1 MQGYGR
7 EYTGVVGTVNSSP
20 PRPLALP
27 DSDLAALRARLR
39 RLEGQIRGVE
49 RMLDERA
56 DCHAIVQQMAAARGA
71 LDRSMVQLM
80 VGSMSECVRDGSG
93 NVDDAELR
101 RLGERF
107 AKLL

>member
-1 MQGYGR
+1 MAIR
-7 EYTGVVGTVNSSP
+7 KDK
-20 PRPLALP
+20 PRRLALSEA
-27 DSDLAALRARLR
+27 DVGALRARMR

-56 DCHAIVQQMAAARGA
+56 DCHDIVQQMAAARGA

-80 VGSMSECVRDGSG
+80 VASMTECLHADRGT
-93 NVDDAELR
+93 VDEAELR

-107 AKLL
+107 ARLL

>member
-1 MQGYGR
+1 VGY
-7 EYTGVVGTVNSSP
+7 TVGMRSAAKTAAT
-20 PRPLALP
+20 RRLTLP
-27 DSDLAALRARLR
+27 SDDVSALRARLR
-39 RLEGQIRGVE
+39 RLEGQIRGIQ
-49 RMLDERA
+49 RMLDERE

-80 VGSMSECVRDGSG
+80 VGSLAECVRDGRG
-93 NVDDAELR
+93 NVNEAEMR